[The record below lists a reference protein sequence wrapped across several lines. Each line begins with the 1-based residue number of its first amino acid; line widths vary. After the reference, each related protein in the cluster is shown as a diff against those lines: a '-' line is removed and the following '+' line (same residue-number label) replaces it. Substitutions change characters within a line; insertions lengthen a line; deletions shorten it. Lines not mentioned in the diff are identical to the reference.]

1 MTQRAYS
8 NVPRSI
14 IECQLMFQ
22 SKESTAEKL
31 LKYSE
36 LKMSADSLLANA
48 FVGRRDDERDDEDDS
63 MMKRAKKLAKVSD
76 ERRSKGL
83 H

>member
-48 FVGRRDDERDDEDDS
+48 FVGRRDD
-63 MMKRAKKLAKVSD
+63 
-76 ERRSKGL
+76 
-83 H
+83 